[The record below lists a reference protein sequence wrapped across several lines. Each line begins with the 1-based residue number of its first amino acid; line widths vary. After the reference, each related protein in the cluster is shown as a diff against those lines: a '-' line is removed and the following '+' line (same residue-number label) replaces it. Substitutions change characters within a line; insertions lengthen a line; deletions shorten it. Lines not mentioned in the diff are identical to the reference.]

1 MLSGLRRFLSLRRRD
16 RLDAE
21 LREERGGAS
30 IDMLVQDVR
39 YGVRM
44 MRKAPGFS
52 AVAIASLAL
61 GIAASTV
68 TFSVMNGV
76 VFRPIAA
83 DRPEQLIRVFT
94 GVDGSRYSSS
104 SYAEYESLRGLSIFG
119 GLLASA
125 RAAATVSEGDRAE
138 VIHGV
143 LVSENYFDVLGLRP
157 EDQDRVGGLRAIRLP
172 HHRRERG
179 GGGLPLQGH
188 AGDPH
193 PAGGVGRLAERCPV
207 GRRPTPATTASP
219 RGASGRRARREGR
232 LG

>member
-44 MRKAPGFS
+44 MRTAPGFS

-61 GIAASTV
+61 GIGASTV
-68 TFSVMNGV
+68 TFSVMNSV

-157 EDQDRVGGLRAIRLP
+157 SRGRFFRSGESYTAGAEAIAVLSHDAWR
-172 HHRRERG
+172 
-179 GGGLPLQGH
+179 
-188 AGDPH
+188 
-193 PAGGVGRLAERCPV
+193 
-207 GRRPTPATTASP
+207 
-219 RGASGRRARREGR
+219 
-232 LG
+232 